1 MSKNAKSPV
10 ITAASIT
17 ATGMI
22 FAAVIGIVS
31 ALSGTSPFANWFV
44 SYLPPKP
51 TPTIAEIG
59 STSAPSQTSTLIPVT
74 SVPTYVPAAF
84 STISASPTCA
94 WDVFSENNPLTACS
108 SLADYGISISND
120 RLSIY
125 LLNSSFRDLIGIS
138 KPTSADGSFSFNIK
152 NDPTF
157 AAGEI
162 WLGVSKEI
170 DPSQNSLIVAVKP
183 GSSSKNHRP
192 MFDLR
197 QYSSGTETVLINNFD
212 ALQIDAIYTVK
223 IVLSNE
229 KMQVFI
235 NGDHLFLDGEINFS
249 VGRIFIGYL
258 GLPTTKSGVNINT
271 EISSSILEP

>member
-1 MSKNAKSPV
+1 
-10 ITAASIT
+10 
-17 ATGMI
+17 
-22 FAAVIGIVS
+22 
-31 ALSGTSPFANWFV
+31 
-44 SYLPPKP
+44 
-51 TPTIAEIG
+51 
-59 STSAPSQTSTLIPVT
+59 
-74 SVPTYVPAAF
+74 
-84 STISASPTCA
+84 
-94 WDVFSENNPLTACS
+94 
-108 SLADYGISISND
+108 
-120 RLSIY
+120 
-125 LLNSSFRDLIGIS
+125 
-138 KPTSADGSFSFNIK
+138 
-152 NDPTF
+152 
-157 AAGEI
+157 
-162 WLGVSKEI
+162 
-170 DPSQNSLIVAVKP
+170 
-183 GSSSKNHRP
+183 